1 MVECTLNVIMLTWWN
16 VRQMSSCR
24 LALERQNHYQKMTT
38 FDTETSHCES
48 DVSENN
54 LPVPITN
61 NLALPDIQTEKSS
74 DSETDQPEQDVT
86 ESLSENE
93 DL

>member
-1 MVECTLNVIMLTWWN
+1 MVECTSNVIMLTWWN

-74 DSETDQPEQDVT
+74 DSETDQPQQDVT
-86 ESLSENE
+86 ESSENE

>member
-74 DSETDQPEQDVT
+74 DSETDQPEQDIT

>member
-74 DSETDQPEQDVT
+74 DSETDQPEQDII